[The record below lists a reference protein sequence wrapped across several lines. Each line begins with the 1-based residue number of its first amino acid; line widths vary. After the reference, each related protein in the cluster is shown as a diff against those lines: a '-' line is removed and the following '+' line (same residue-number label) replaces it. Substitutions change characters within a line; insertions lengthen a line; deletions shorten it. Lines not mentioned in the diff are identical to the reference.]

1 MPVPSAIDHSARGYS
16 LDLAYWLAQASNLAY
31 KDEATIEKQAR
42 QWGFETVRHHHTH
55 FTPPFP
61 LEDTQA
67 YTVASDHMIITAFR
81 GTEPA
86 QIRDWLSDTTTP
98 PWPGPA
104 NTGYVH
110 YGFAQALES
119 VFPTVKAAL
128 EETRT
133 NGQSL
138 FFTGHSL
145 GGALA
150 MLAGA
155 RLYLEDPKLLA
166 DGVYTYGQP
175 RTCDRFL
182 AEACNKGF
190 KQRMFRFVNNNDV
203 VPTLPPEPAY
213 THVETLRYLDS
224 DGRLHEK
231 TSLFGG
237 LADHAKG
244 YVADPLA
251 PSSDG
256 VRDHFIHEYIAAL
269 EKNLA

>member
-1 MPVPSAIDHSARGYS
+1 MSVPATLDHTARDYS
-16 LDLAYWLAQASNLAY
+16 VALAYWLARASDLAY
-31 KDEATIEKQAR
+31 KDEAAIERQAR
-42 QWGFETVRHHHTH
+42 EWGFGHVRHHHTR

-67 YTVASDHMIITAFR
+67 YTVASDSMVITAFR

-86 QIRDWLSDTTTP
+86 QIRDWLSDATTP

-104 NTGYVH
+104 GTGYVH
-110 YGFAQALES
+110 YGFAEALES
-119 VFPTVKAAL
+119 VFPTVKETL
-128 EETRT
+128 EEVRT

-150 MLAGA
+150 MLAAA

-175 RTCDRFL
+175 RTCDHLL
-182 AEACNKGF
+182 ADACSKGF
-190 KQRMFRFVNNNDV
+190 KQRMFRFVNNNDI
-203 VPTLPPEPAY
+203 VPELPPTPY
-213 THVETLRYLDS
+213 THAETLRYLDS
-224 DGRLHEK
+224 DGRLREK
-231 TSLFGG
+231 TSFLGG
-237 LADHAKG
+237 LADRAKG
-244 YVADPLA
+244 YTADALA
-251 PSSDG
+251 PASDG
-256 VRDHFIHEYIAAL
+256 VRDHSIHKYLAAL